1 MGLQNKGQFF
11 MGQGKGLGVFL
22 LLCNKSSLFRVDTN
36 LVLHSH
42 RTPPS
47 IQFRLNVELHNAST

>member
-1 MGLQNKGQFF
+1 